1 MDAGALVLVPVSE
14 QGKEVNPDYGLEPI
28 KVYVGNPPDPP
39 DDECRWCDDGIC
51 HDKDHD
57 CPDGSIIC
65 CDDCKDVDGC
75 KYSCQ
80 VVNS

>member
-1 MDAGALVLVPVSE
+1 MRD
-14 QGKEVNPDYGLEPI
+14 DYTPNPI

-39 DDECRWCDDGIC
+39 DECRFYGSDGIC

-57 CPDGSIIC
+57 CPGDSIIC
-65 CDDCKDVDGC
+65 CDDCKDEDSC

-80 VVNS
+80 AVNG